1 MNVPAI
7 LRTAAY
13 SLGAN
18 RLRAGLALLGIVIGV
33 SSVVTLMSIGRGVQA
48 EITSSIESLGTDLL
62 MIRSGGASRG
72 GPRSGFSPA
81 VQPLTLADSD
91 ALSDPEL
98 TPSVR
103 AAAAELRTS
112 GQIVAG
118 RNNTFAEI
126 FGVTSGYL
134 SVRELSMQSGIFI
147 GPTHVANR
155 DEVVVLGSTIAGTL
169 FGLRD
174 PVGQSVR
181 INGRRF
187 TVIGVLE
194 SKGESFFFEW
204 FDNQVLAP
212 LTTVYYR
219 LDSQR
224 TRGGGIAVAQIYA
237 QAKSSDIVDAA
248 LREIRMALRLRHRIT
263 GEDDFTVTSQRQA
276 VEALA
281 DATNAFVIF
290 LGSIAGIS
298 LLVGGIGIM
307 NIMLVSVTERTREIG
322 IRKAMGA
329 KRRDILLQFVF
340 EAVLLTVAG
349 GVIGILLG
357 LGISK
362 LVSGVSLGEGAT
374 LQTVV
379 SGDVV
384 ALAIGVSAAIGLFFG
399 IYPASRAARLHPIE
413 ALRAE

>member
-1 MNVPAI
+1 M
-7 LRTAAY
+7 
-13 SLGAN
+13 
-18 RLRAGLALLGIVIGV
+18 
-33 SSVVTLMSIGRGVQA
+33 
-48 EITSSIESLGTDLL
+48 
-62 MIRSGGASRG
+62 
-72 GPRSGFSPA
+72 
-81 VQPLTLADSD
+81 TLADAE
-91 ALSDPEL
+91 ALVDPEL
-98 TPSVR
+98 APSVR
-103 AAAAELRTS
+103 AAAAELRTY
-112 GQIVAG
+112 GTVVAG
-118 RNNTFAEI
+118 RNNTGVEI
-126 FGVTSGYL
+126 FGVTSDYL

-155 DEVVVLGSTIAGTL
+155 DEVVVLGSTVSRTL

-181 INGRRF
+181 INARRF

-194 SKGESFFFEW
+194 SGGESFFFEW

-212 LTTVYYR
+212 VTTVYHR

-224 TRGGGIAVAQIYA
+224 TRGGEIAVAQIYA
-237 QAKSSDIVDAA
+237 QAESSDIVDAA
-248 LREIRMALRLRHRIT
+248 VREIRTVLRLRHRIT

-276 VEALA
+276 IEALA
-281 DATNAFVIF
+281 EATNAFVIF

-340 EAVLLTVAG
+340 EAVLLTVGG
-349 GVIGILLG
+349 GVIGVLLG

-384 ALAIGVSAAIGLFFG
+384 ALAIAVSAGIGLFFG
-399 IYPASRAARLHPIE
+399 IYPASRAARLHPME

>member
-33 SSVVTLMSIGRGVQA
+33 SSVVTLMSIGRGIQA
-48 EITSSIESLGTDLL
+48 EIASSIESLGTDLL
-62 MIRSGGASRG
+62 LIRSGGGTRG
-72 GPRSGFSPA
+72 GPRGSLSPQ
-81 VQPLTLADSD
+81 QPLTLADAE
-91 ALSDPEL
+91 ALTDPEL
-98 TPSVR
+98 APSVR

-112 GQIVAG
+112 GQVVAG
-118 RNNTFAEI
+118 RSNTFAEI
-126 FGVTSGYL
+126 FGVTSDYL

-147 GPTHVANR
+147 APTHVANR
-155 DEVVVLGSTIAGTL
+155 DEVVVLGSTIAETL

-181 INGRRF
+181 INARRF
-187 TVIGVLE
+187 TVVGVLE
-194 SKGESFFFEW
+194 SQGESFFFEW

-224 TRGGGIAVAQIYA
+224 TRGGEIAVEQIYA
-237 QAKSSDIVDAA
+237 QAESSDIVDAA
-248 LREIRMALRLRHRIT
+248 VREIRMALRLRHRIT

-276 VEALA
+276 IEALA

-340 EAVLLTVAG
+340 EAVLLTVGG
-349 GVIGILLG
+349 GVLGILLG

-399 IYPASRAARLHPIE
+399 IYPASRASRLHPID
-413 ALRAE
+413 ALRTE

>member
-1 MNVPAI
+1 
-7 LRTAAY
+7 
-13 SLGAN
+13 
-18 RLRAGLALLGIVIGV
+18 
-33 SSVVTLMSIGRGVQA
+33 MSIGRGVQA

-81 VQPLTLADSD
+81 VQPLTLADAE
-91 ALSDPEL
+91 ALSDSDL

-103 AAAAELRTS
+103 DAAAELRTS

-126 FGVTSGYL
+126 FGVTSGYRA
-134 SVRELSMQSGIFI
+134 VRELSMQSGIFI

-155 DEVVVLGSTIAGTL
+155 DEVVVLGSTIARTL

-174 PVGQSVR
+174 PVGQYVR
-181 INGRRF
+181 INARRF

-224 TRGGGIAVAQIYA
+224 TRGGEIAVEQVYA
-237 QAKSSDIVDAA
+237 QAESSDIVDAA
-248 LREIRMALRLRHRIT
+248 VREIRMALRLRHRIT

-276 VEALA
+276 IEALA
-281 DATNAFVIF
+281 EATNAFVIF

-340 EAVLLTVAG
+340 EAVLLTVGG

-384 ALAIGVSAAIGLFFG
+384 ALAIAVSAGIGLFFG

-413 ALRAE
+413 ALRTE

>member
-7 LRTAAY
+7 LKTAAY

-81 VQPLTLADSD
+81 VQPLTLADAE
-91 ALSDPEL
+91 ALSDSDL

-126 FGVTSGYL
+126 FGVTSGYRA
-134 SVRELSMQSGIFI
+134 VRELSMQSGIFI

-155 DEVVVLGSTIAGTL
+155 DEVVVLGSTIARTL

-174 PVGQSVR
+174 PVGQYVR
-181 INGRRF
+181 INARRF

-212 LTTVYYR
+212 LTTVYHR

-224 TRGGGIAVAQIYA
+224 TRGGEIAVEQVYA
-237 QAKSSDIVDAA
+237 QAESSDIVDAA
-248 LREIRMALRLRHRIT
+248 VREIRMALRLRHRIT

-276 VEALA
+276 IEALA
-281 DATNAFVIF
+281 EATNAFVIF

-340 EAVLLTVAG
+340 EAVLLTVGG

-384 ALAIGVSAAIGLFFG
+384 ALAIAVSAGIGLFFG

>member
-81 VQPLTLADSD
+81 VQPLTLADAD
-91 ALSDPEL
+91 ALSDSDL

-126 FGVTSGYL
+126 FGVTSGYRA
-134 SVRELSMQSGIFI
+134 VRELSMQSGIFI

-155 DEVVVLGSTIAGTL
+155 DEVVVLGSTIARTL

-174 PVGQSVR
+174 PIGQSVR
-181 INGRRF
+181 INARRF

-212 LTTVYYR
+212 VTTVYHR

-224 TRGGGIAVAQIYA
+224 TRGGEIAVAQIYA
-237 QAKSSDIVDAA
+237 QAESSDIVDAA
-248 LREIRMALRLRHRIT
+248 VREIRMALRLRHRIA

-276 VEALA
+276 IEALA
-281 DATNAFVIF
+281 EATNAFVIF

-340 EAVLLTVAG
+340 EAVLLTVGG

-384 ALAIGVSAAIGLFFG
+384 ALAIAVSAGIGLFFG

>member
-62 MIRSGGASRG
+62 LIRSGGGARG
-72 GPRSGFSPA
+72 GGFSPGIP
-81 VQPLTLADSD
+81 QPLTLADAE
-91 ALSDPEL
+91 ALTDPEL
-98 TPSVR
+98 APSVR
-103 AAAAELRTS
+103 ATAAELRTHAS
-112 GQIVAG
+112 IVAG
-118 RNNTFAEI
+118 GNNTFAEI
-126 FGVTSGYL
+126 FGITSDYL

-147 GPTHVANR
+147 APTHVANH
-155 DEVVVLGSTIAGTL
+155 DEVVVLGSTIARTL
-169 FGLRD
+169 FGFRD

-181 INGRRF
+181 INARRF

-194 SKGESFFFEW
+194 RGGESFFFEW

-224 TRGGGIAVAQIYA
+224 TRGGEIGVEQIYA
-237 QAKSSDIVDAA
+237 QAESSDIVDAA
-248 LREIRMALRLRHRIT
+248 VREIRMALRLRHRIT

-276 VEALA
+276 IEALA
-281 DATNAFVIF
+281 EATNAFVIF

-340 EAVLLTVAG
+340 EAVLLTVGG

-384 ALAIGVSAAIGLFFG
+384 ALAIAVSAAIGLFFG

-413 ALRAE
+413 ALRTE

>member
-7 LRTAAY
+7 LRTAAH

-33 SSVVTLMSIGRGVQA
+33 SSVVTLMAIGRGIQA
-48 EITSSIESLGTDLL
+48 EITSGIESLGTDLL
-62 MIRSGGASRG
+62 VIRSGGGPRG
-72 GPRSGFSPA
+72 GGFLSGIP
-81 VQPLTLADSD
+81 QPLTLADAK
-91 ALSDPEL
+91 ALTDPEL
-98 TPSVR
+98 APSVR
-103 AAAAELRTS
+103 AAAAELRTHAS
-112 GQIVAG
+112 IVAG
-118 RNNTFAEI
+118 GNNTVAEI
-126 FGVTSGYL
+126 FGVTSDYL

-147 GPTHVANR
+147 APTHVANH
-155 DEVVVLGSTIAGTL
+155 DEVVVLGSTISRTL
-169 FGLRD
+169 FGFRD

-181 INGRRF
+181 INARRF

-194 SKGESFFFEW
+194 RGGESFFFEW

-224 TRGGGIAVAQIYA
+224 TRGGEIGVEQIYA
-237 QAKSSDIVDAA
+237 QAESSDIVDAA
-248 LREIRMALRLRHRIT
+248 VREIRMALRLRHRIT
-263 GEDDFTVTSQRQA
+263 EEDDFTVTSQRQA
-276 VEALA
+276 IEALA
-281 DATNAFVIF
+281 EATNAFVIF

-340 EAVLLTVAG
+340 EGVLLTVSG
-349 GVIGILLG
+349 GVLGILLG

-374 LQTVV
+374 LQAVV

-384 ALAIGVSAAIGLFFG
+384 ALAIAVSAAIGLFFG

-413 ALRAE
+413 ALRTE